1 MYLRLA
7 IDQTDENSRE
17 PLGLFQAV
25 HDLLHDG
32 RLSRE
37 ERRRAKEV
45 LDWFDENLP
54 EPKRFSRS
62 SKRSAQAVA
71 ISWFKPSAHEC
82 IERMQEL
89 AGILYAHDLPTR
101 VVKTRR
107 PGYIVYEDDL
117 QVVAQAFSKNR

>member
-1 MYLRLA
+1 MSLRFV
-7 IDQTDENSRE
+7 IDQRDENSSE
-17 PLGLFQAV
+17 PLGLFQALY
-25 HDLLHDG
+25 DLLHDG

-37 ERRRAKEV
+37 ERRRARGV
-45 LDWFDENLP
+45 LDWFDENLQ
-54 EPKRFSRS
+54 EPKRLSRS

-82 IERMQEL
+82 IGRMQEL
-89 AGILYAHDLPTR
+89 VGILYAHDLPTK

-117 QVVAQAFSKNR
+117 QVVAQAFSAGK